1 MEEMMAEKK
10 TNDERISRNAERIS
24 DNADRIAEL
33 EAQVSALLGNNE
45 KTESP
50 AKKPAAKKPA
60 AKKPA
65 SKSSAAK
72 APAKKPTTK
81 KPATKA
87 APKKA
92 EEAPTDEVAEK
103 PAEEE
108 PVVQPVAEEPAP
120 AAQEPI
126 EQPAEEKVE
135 EQPAEDEKKA
145 EQPAPVAVEE
155 KAEEPAPVVEEKVE
169 QPVAVEQKAEQPAPA
184 PTQAR
189 GKKSDAFMNKT
200 GNFINNKGKLP
211 LFIVANSILFLSFL
225 FLLIGA
231 FSISTAY
238 GKSISGNLFTYYGNG
253 DVIKLYWQAT
263 AGEWAN
269 GGYVMMGI
277 LMTFACLVP
286 LALVIKNII
295 FFFVT
300 KDKNVHM
307 LDAIVTFAFLIAYLG
322 VVNMYGANMT
332 WAHLIVLIMS
342 IVLLA
347 YTIFVILLE
356 NREGPFPFFSIAN
369 LILVMLCMF
378 LLTSNKIYASAGWYA
393 AHAAAFSGGGGFAF
407 IMLLVGLAALVLL
420 VIMQV
425 KKLPGK
431 IAWLFE
437 FVVPAVAGVCAL
449 IALISFAAGKPDGL
463 SMGGGFVFGAIL
475 TLLFAAADVVF
486 ALVPKLHKFNVK
498 VTDRMSAAKPAPAVI
513 QPVAQPA
520 AVENTPAETEATSA
534 PAENTASAATATETP
549 ADNGGKLKCP
559 ACGMENEAG
568 DVFCMRCGRKLK

>member
-1 MEEMMAEKK
+1 MAEKK

-50 AKKPAAKKPA
+50 AKKPAPKKPA

-65 SKSSAAK
+65 SKSASASK

-92 EEAPTDEVAEK
+92 EEAPTDEVAEQ

-108 PVVQPVAEEPAP
+108 PVVQPVAEESAP

-135 EQPAEDEKKA
+135 EQPAEEEKKA

-155 KAEEPAPVVEEKVE
+155 KAEEKVEEPAPAAQE
-169 QPVAVEQKAEQPAPA
+169 PVEQKTEQPAPA

-189 GKKSDAFMNKT
+189 AKKSDAFMNKT
-200 GNFINNKGKLP
+200 SNFINNKGKLP

-238 GKSISGNLFTYYGNG
+238 GKSISGNMFTYYGNG
-253 DVIKLYWQAT
+253 DVIKFYWQAT

-295 FFFVT
+295 FFVLK

-437 FVVPAVAGVCAL
+437 FIVPAVAGVCAL

-520 AVENTPAETEATSA
+520 AVENTPAETEATVA
-534 PAENTASAATATETP
+534 PAENTASAPTAVEAP
-549 ADNGGKLKCP
+549 AENGGKLKCP
-559 ACGMENEAG
+559 ACGMENEEG